1 MMHLLLTLSETL
13 EMRFKRICVWV
24 QEEDIVS
31 QDEGYMT
38 IILGIRIG
46 MIKNTNMRKWK
57 I

>member
-13 EMRFKRICVWV
+13 EMRFKSICVWV

>member
-1 MMHLLLTLSETL
+1 MMHFRLILSETL
-13 EMRFKRICVWV
+13 EMRFKRICGYR
-24 QEEDIVS
+24 EKTSS

-38 IILGIRIG
+38 IILGIRIE